1 MEKIA
6 IIGYSGHSYVV
17 LDASLK
23 SNLHIQFYS
32 DLSEKQNNPFN
43 LQYIGDES
51 KDTFN
56 WDIADSYILGIGD
69 NTIRELIVRNIIN
82 KGKKVLNVVHPTSTV
97 ANFVKI
103 GIGNFIGPQV
113 TINALATVGCYCIIN
128 SGCIVEHECQI
139 SDFVH
144 LGPGSVL
151 AGQVTVGR
159 KTFIG
164 ANTVVKQGVC
174 IGENVVVGAGSVVLK
189 DIPNGEVW
197 VGNPA
202 KKLR

>member
-51 KDTFN
+51 KDAFN

-69 NTIRELIVRNIIN
+69 NTIRELIVRNILN
-82 KGKKVLNVVHPTSTV
+82 KKKKILNIIHPNSTI
-97 ANFVKI
+97 ANFAKI
-103 GIGNFIGPQV
+103 GIGNFIGPQA
-113 TINALATVGCYCIIN
+113 TINALATIGCYCIIN
-128 SGCIVEHECQI
+128 SGSIVEHECQI

-151 AGQVTVGR
+151 AGQVIVGR

-164 ANTVVKQGVC
+164 ANTVVKQGIS

>member
-56 WDIADSYILGIGD
+56 WDICDSYILGIGD
-69 NTIRELIVRNIIN
+69 NTIRELTVRNIIN
-82 KGKKVLNVVHPTSTV
+82 KEKKVLNVIHPTSTV
-97 ANFVKI
+97 ADFVKI
-103 GIGNFIGPQV
+103 GTGNFIGAHAI
-113 TINALATVGCYCIIN
+113 INTLAQVGCYCIIN
-128 SGCIVEHECQI
+128 SGSIVEHECQI

-151 AGQVTVGR
+151 AGQVSIGC
-159 KTFIG
+159 KTFVG
-164 ANTVVKQGVC
+164 ANTVIKQGVS
-174 IGENVVVGAGSVVLK
+174 IGENVVVGAGSVVLR

>member
-17 LDASLK
+17 LDACLK
-23 SNLHIQFYS
+23 NNMHIQFYS
-32 DLSEKQNNPFN
+32 DLAEKQHNPFD

-51 KDTFN
+51 KAEFDWN
-56 WDIADSYILGIGD
+56 IADSYILGIGD
-69 NTIRELIVRNIIN
+69 NAIRELTVKKIIN
-82 KGKKVLNVVHPTSTV
+82 KEKKVLNVIHPISTI
-97 ANFVKI
+97 ANFATI
-103 GIGNFIGPQV
+103 GSGNYIGPQSI
-113 TINALATVGCYCIIN
+113 INALAQVGDYCIIN
-128 SGCIVEHECQI
+128 SGSIVEHECQI

-159 KTFIG
+159 NTFIG
-164 ANTVVKQGVC
+164 ANSVIKQGVS
-174 IGENVVVGAGSVVLK
+174 IGDHVVVGAGSVVLR

>member
-69 NTIRELIVRNIIN
+69 NTIRELIVKNIIN
-82 KGKKVLNVVHPTSTV
+82 KEKKILNIIHPNSTI

-103 GIGNFIGPQV
+103 GIGNYIGPQA
-113 TINALATVGCYCIIN
+113 TINALATIGCYCIIN
-128 SGCIVEHECQI
+128 SGSIVEHECQI

-151 AGQVTVGR
+151 AGQVIVGR

-164 ANTVVKQGVC
+164 ANTVVKQGIS